1 MDLFVKKDEE
11 HKYVKWVW
19 SCEMNCKENVGMG
32 LCTHSC
38 RNAEPCF
45 FADCYCHPY
54 IPVYLC
60 VSQTALLTAIVHVS
74 GYYSFLITSHT
85 HWKLCYSLLKQSRV
99 WSNVWTL
106 DTDDME
112 FYFCT
117 HLSVQAI
124 QSIYSGSQLSHHDIS
139 PNTPYLC
146 DCLAAV
152 VDLLGC
158 RNLPESI
165 IFKVITLLQGIG
177 IYGVFMYLFSVHY
190 KDCFVHSQ

>member
-1 MDLFVKKDEE
+1 
-11 HKYVKWVW
+11 
-19 SCEMNCKENVGMG
+19 
-32 LCTHSC
+32 
-38 RNAEPCF
+38 
-45 FADCYCHPY
+45 
-54 IPVYLC
+54 
-60 VSQTALLTAIVHVS
+60 
-74 GYYSFLITSHT
+74 
-85 HWKLCYSLLKQSRV
+85 
-99 WSNVWTL
+99 
-106 DTDDME
+106 ME

-124 QSIYSGSQLSHHDIS
+124 QSIYSGSQLSHRDIS

-190 KDCFVHSQ
+190 KDRFVHSQ